1 MTSYF
6 GMRDIKLA
14 KLNGVVRPF
23 INDKFM
29 MQLGLLDQGY
39 WPDGILTAPTEE
51 ALKFDIEYTKNAG
64 YNLIRKHMKTEPQR
78 FYYWAD
84 KLGLLVWQ
92 DMPAIWYQNEDTT
105 VTRRVFRQELK
116 LQKTLD
122 KYGRIDAIHN
132 NAGIASPSKPLHETS
147 DEEWDQLMNVNL
159 KSVLLTTRYG
169 FKALQKSK
177 GCILNTSSLVG
188 DIGQENHAAY
198 TATKGGMNAL
208 TKSMALDYAKDKIRV
223 NAVMPAGVWTPML
236 REWSKEQSNASSI
249 EKYLDDIHPLGY
261 CPDGDAI
268 ADACVFLLSDKARF
282 ITGTTL
288 AVSGGAE
295 LGYRRSE

>member
-1 MTSYF
+1 MKLLSDKVIFLSGGSMGIGLECAKSYAKEGAIVVIAAHSSGPVTAAIALLGDKHF
-6 GMRDIKLA
+6 GITCDVSDASQVADAIQQT
-14 KLNGVVRPF
+14 LN
-23 INDKFM
+23 
-29 MQLGLLDQGY
+29 
-39 WPDGILTAPTEE
+39 
-51 ALKFDIEYTKNAG
+51 
-64 YNLIRKHMKTEPQR
+64 
-78 FYYWAD
+78 
-84 KLGLLVWQ
+84 
-92 DMPAIWYQNEDTT
+92 
-105 VTRRVFRQELK
+105 
-116 LQKTLD
+116 

-147 DEEWDQLMNVNL
+147 DEEWDNLMNINL

-169 FKALQKSK
+169 FKALQESK

-188 DIGQENHAAY
+188 EIGQENHAAY

-236 REWSKEQSNASSI
+236 REWSQEQPNASSI

-295 LGYRRSE
+295 LGYRRTVSN